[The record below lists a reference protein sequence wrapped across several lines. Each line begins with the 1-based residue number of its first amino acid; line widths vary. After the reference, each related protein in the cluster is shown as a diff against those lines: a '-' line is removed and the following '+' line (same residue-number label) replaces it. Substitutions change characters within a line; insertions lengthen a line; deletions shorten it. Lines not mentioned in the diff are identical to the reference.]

1 MGSRQIEAHA
11 KKSLG
16 IEYGETTK
24 DGKVTLQPVYC
35 LGNCACSPSIRIDD
49 DIHARVSAASFDQ
62 LMAELR
68 SPATTH
74 AGGKE

>member
-1 MGSRQIEAHA
+1 
-11 KKSLG
+11 
-16 IEYGETTK
+16 
-24 DGKVTLQPVYC
+24 
-35 LGNCACSPSIRIDD
+35 
-49 DIHARVSAASFDQ
+49 VSAASFDQ